1 MTEISFSEGQP
12 TTGTTKQIS
21 IFFFTQY
28 DGRAPCMSVPIET
41 PRSQALK
48 TVANGLIY
56 YSARDL
62 KEAFFTKGKRTFFF
76 LDEYINGSRLNKRKN
91 SSMVP

>member
-1 MTEISFSEGQP
+1 MTEISFSKGQP
-12 TTGTTKQIS
+12 TTETTKQIS
-21 IFFFTQY
+21 NFFTQH
-28 DGRAPCMSVPIET
+28 GRAPRMSVPIET

-62 KEAFFTKGKRTFFF
+62 KEALFTKGKRIFF

>member
-1 MTEISFSEGQP
+1 MTDASFSKGQP
-12 TTGTTKQIS
+12 TI
-21 IFFFTQY
+21 IFFTQH
-28 DGRAPCMSVPIET
+28 GRAPCMTVPIET

-62 KEAFFTKGKRTFFF
+62 KEAFHKRKKNLFF

-91 SSMVP
+91 NSMVP